1 VELGRADSVT
11 SASLARALAQ
21 PPRCSPRPGPPTG
34 HTYTVVDVLGSKM
47 DFSGSGTQASTSAM
61 RATAGE
67 LSSALVCSRK
77 NAAAC
82 ANPSSGGPRRPL
94 RAHCHQVRPRKS
106 NDKYCLRLQ
115 ERPHA
120 STPGSEERRP
130 NSSSKCARCRK
141 NGWRCGPECPDRPT
155 EPAAATAEPNVAPAL
170 TPPAFPRFS
179 GATECS
185 GISMSSPIDAPG
197 LGSAGRS
204 SQRRATTHGRDD
216 ETVVEW
222 SMRESRASG
231 RRRAALV
238 RTRGWLTS
246 RPILTS

>member
-1 VELGRADSVT
+1 MPFIELRFVKYTTALFTPGGLGRADSVT

-82 ANPSSGGPRRPL
+82 ANPSSGGTRRPL

-115 ERPHA
+115 ERPRQHA
-120 STPGSEERRP
+120 RQRREV
-130 NSSSKCARCRK
+130 ARILRA
-141 NGWRCGPECPDRPT
+141 NARG
-155 EPAAATAEPNVAPAL
+155 
-170 TPPAFPRFS
+170 
-179 GATECS
+179 
-185 GISMSSPIDAPG
+185 
-197 LGSAGRS
+197 AGRTDGVAAQS
-204 SQRRATTHGRDD
+204 ARTGLPSLLQPRRNP
-216 ETVVEW
+216 
-222 SMRESRASG
+222 
-231 RRRAALV
+231 
-238 RTRGWLTS
+238 TS
-246 RPILTS
+246 HPL

>member
-1 VELGRADSVT
+1 MPSIELRFVKYTTCPVHAWRPWVELGRADSVT

-94 RAHCHQVRPRKS
+94 RAHCHQVSLRES
-106 NDKYCLRLQ
+106 SDKYCLRLQ
-115 ERPHA
+115 ERPRQH
-120 STPGSEERRP
+120 TR
-130 NSSSKCARCRK
+130 
-141 NGWRCGPECPDRPT
+141 
-155 EPAAATAEPNVAPAL
+155 
-170 TPPAFPRFS
+170 
-179 GATECS
+179 
-185 GISMSSPIDAPG
+185 
-197 LGSAGRS
+197 
-204 SQRRATTHGRDD
+204 QRREVVQSLRANAHGARRTDGVAAQSAR
-216 ETVVEW
+216 TGLP
-222 SMRESRASG
+222 SLLQ
-231 RRRAALV
+231 RRRNPTSHRSGSDAACFPAPL
-238 RTRGWLTS
+238 W
-246 RPILTS
+246 